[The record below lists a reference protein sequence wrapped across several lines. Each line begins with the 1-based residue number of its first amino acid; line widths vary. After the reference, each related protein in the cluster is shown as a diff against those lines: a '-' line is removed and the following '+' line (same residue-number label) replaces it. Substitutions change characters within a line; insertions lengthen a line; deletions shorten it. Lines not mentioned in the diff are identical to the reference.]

1 MFAMA
6 CDQMFIGEDLLA
18 AGAQV
23 SENKILLSG
32 LASEEIWKFVS
43 IGLIIGGSLLQAV
56 GIDIAGLLGM

>member
-23 SENKILLSG
+23 SENKIRIRMHSLNPG
-32 LASEEIWKFVS
+32 IYFLAIQLNDETHIFS
-43 IGLIIGGSLLQAV
+43 IFKQ
-56 GIDIAGLLGM
+56 